1 MTLLARL
8 DRLPLSRPHYVLLLI
23 GGLGY
28 TFDGMDSA
36 IVAFLMPSAQ
46 TVWHLGNGA
55 LGLIGSASP
64 FGFLFGAVAAGL
76 LGDRIGRRKVMMWAL
91 AFYAFF
97 SLVASVSP
105 GYDVFLSARVLA
117 GAGAGA
123 ESAIIAPFLS
133 EFVPAARRGWFVGA
147 LAGFFSF
154 GFVAAA
160 LLGRFIV
167 PALPDGWRWAQVV
180 TALPVVMLLW
190 WRRTLPESPRYLL
203 SSGDLPGA
211 ERVVADLERRVEKA
225 TGKPLPPVPEPA
237 APVPGPAASS
247 TPSVGLFAALKY
259 LWSGRM
265 ARRTA
270 ITWLIWFVIT
280 FSYYG
285 FFSWIPSLLVQRGI
299 TVTKSF
305 DFSLIIYLA
314 QIPGYFSA
322 AWLSERLDRKNVIA
336 LYLTGSAISAF
347 WLSQTTDPA
356 SITTAGA
363 VLSFFLN
370 GTYAGVYSY
379 TPEVFPT
386 WIRAT
391 GTGMSS
397 AFGRI
402 GSILA
407 PSIIG
412 VSAASF
418 GFGGVFGLTT
428 GVLGAGVI
436 CTLLFGIRTKGRSLE
451 HLTESALAAQDASA
465 AGPPASESPASEPPA
480 PEPPAPEPPAPERKI
495 TT

>member
-1 MTLLARL
+1 MTLPARL
-8 DRLPLSRPHYVLLLI
+8 DRLPLCRPHYVLLLI

-46 TVWHLGNGA
+46 SAWHLGNGE
-55 LGLIGSASP
+55 LGLIGSATP

-76 LGDRIGRRKVMMWAL
+76 LGDRIGRRAVMMWAL

-97 SLVASVSP
+97 SLVASVAP
-105 GYDVFLSARVLA
+105 DYEVFLGARVLA
-117 GAGAGA
+117 GVGAGA

-160 LLGRFIV
+160 LIGRFVV
-167 PALPDGWRWAQVV
+167 PGLPDGWRWAQVV
-180 TALPVVMLLW
+180 TALPVALLLW
-190 WRRTLPESPRYLL
+190 WRRTLPESPRYLA
-203 SSGDLPGA
+203 SRGDLAAA
-211 ERVVADLERRVEKA
+211 ERVVADLERRVERV
-225 TGKPLPPVPEPA
+225 TGEPLPPVADA
-237 APVPGPAASS
+237 AEA
-247 TPSVGLFAALKY
+247 TPIHAERPPFGILRALGY
-259 LWSGRM
+259 LWSRRM

-270 ITWLIWFVIT
+270 VTWLIWFVIT

-285 FFSWIPSLLVQRGI
+285 FFSWIPTLLVQRGI

-305 DFSLIIYLA
+305 DFSLIIYIA

-322 AWLSERLDRKNVIA
+322 AWLSERLDRRNVIA
-336 LYLTGSAISAF
+336 LYLTGSAVSAF
-347 WLSQTTDPA
+347 WLSRTGTPV
-356 SITTAGA
+356 SITLAGA

-402 GSILA
+402 GSITA
-407 PSIIG
+407 PAIIG

-418 GFGGVFGLTT
+418 GFSGVFGLTT
-428 GVLGAGVI
+428 GVLAVGVA
-436 CTLLFGIRTKGRSLE
+436 CTLLFGIRTAGRSLE
-451 HLTESALAAQDASA
+451 DLTENA
-465 AGPPASESPASEPPA
+465 AGDTPAADPQ
-480 PEPPAPEPPAPERKI
+480 RKVG
-495 TT
+495 TP